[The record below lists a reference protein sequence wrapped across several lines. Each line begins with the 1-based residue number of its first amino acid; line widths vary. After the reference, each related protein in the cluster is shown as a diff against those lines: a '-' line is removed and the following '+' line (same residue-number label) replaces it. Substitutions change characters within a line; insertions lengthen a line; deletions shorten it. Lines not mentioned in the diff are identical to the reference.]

1 MEHTASFYRDLVDE
15 MSDGVYFVDRAR
27 RITYWSRGAERL
39 TGYRAADV
47 MGSCCRDGMLNHVD
61 ADGVEL
67 CGASCPLLA
76 TIRDG
81 RTREAHVFMHHAD
94 GHRQPV
100 WVRAAPLR
108 DELGKITGAVE
119 VFSDDTAA
127 VAARTQ
133 IGELERIAST
143 DPLTGLGNRR
153 YLEIQLSSRLNEWER
168 YDLPFGV
175 LMADIDLF
183 KQVNDTFG
191 HDVGDQA
198 LAMVARTLAFGLRG
212 SDVVGRFGGEEFV
225 VVVAHADAARLTAV
239 GERLRSL
246 VAASRLVA
254 ARTPVEVTISL
265 GGTLVAPGD
274 NAETML
280 RRADAMLYT
289 AKKEGRNR
297 VHSDAGPQQEPG
309 GTGGT
314 GGTVPVP

>member
-1 MEHTASFYRDLVDE
+1 MEHTATFYRDLVDE

-39 TGYRAADV
+39 TGYRAVEVVGAR
-47 MGSCCRDGMLNHVD
+47 CRDGMLNHVD
-61 ADGVEL
+61 QDGEEL
-67 CGASCPLLA
+67 CGTNCPLLA

-108 DELGKITGAVE
+108 DEAGKITGAVE
-119 VFSDDTAA
+119 VFSDDSAT
-127 VAARTQ
+127 VAARSQ
-133 IGELERIAST
+133 ISELEQMAST

-153 YLEIQLSSRLNEWER
+153 YLEIQLSSRLHEWER
-168 YDLPFGV
+168 YGLPFGV

-183 KQVNDTFG
+183 KRVNDTFG
-191 HDVGDQA
+191 HDVGDQT

-225 VVVAHADAARLTAV
+225 AVVAHTDAAGLAAV
-239 GERLRSL
+239 AERLRSL

-254 ARTPVEVTISL
+254 GRVPVEVTISL
-265 GGTLVAPGD
+265 GGTMVAPGD
-274 NAETML
+274 TADTMI

-289 AKKEGRNR
+289 AKDEGRNR
-297 VHSDAGPQQEPG
+297 VHSDPYTPDAAS
-309 GTGGT
+309 
-314 GGTVPVP
+314 